1 MSFVLNDV
9 STQQLSLFDSYNTLT
24 EREKRFLDKS
34 WAKYFAEHI
43 FPKIDERP
51 FAVLYSNKDSRP
63 NSPVNVNIGALIIKE
78 YTGLSD
84 DELLTALMFD
94 IRFQYA
100 LHTTSFGEQPMSDRS
115 LSRFRER
122 CRIYEEETGIDLLHP
137 VIVSLSEEMAE
148 MMKLD
153 FSLKRMDSLMVASN
167 IKKMSRLE
175 LLYTCVANLAKEV
188 EKNDLKLPEQLRHY
202 TQADDRNR
210 VIYHNRSEET
220 SEKIAAVLRDATEL
234 KELCGTDYDESSNYC
249 LLIRVLK
256 EQAIPDSEGN
266 LRLRTKE
273 DGGMDSSILQNP
285 ADPDATYREKAGKRH
300 RGYAANVTEISGESG
315 SIVTDYQYAANTCS
329 DSQFLKDALEGM
341 GKQEEPVTIVI
352 DGAYAGQHITEL
364 AEENNVRLVHT
375 NLTGRESEDILSDFE
390 FNEEGNKVLKCPGG
404 FEPKSCSYNQST
416 GQCVVSFQRNQCEQ
430 CPHKKQ
436 CHSKMFKRVSRKT
449 VSLNAKHRAEQQRYR
464 NTEEFKKLSRF
475 RNGVET
481 IPSILRRKYRIDKMP
496 VRGLIRGRFWFGC
509 KIGALN
515 LRKFCKYMQSLE
527 NCVQNTVTA

>member
-1 MSFVLNDV
+1 M
-9 STQQLSLFDSYNTLT
+9 
-24 EREKRFLDKS
+24 
-34 WAKYFAEHI
+34 
-43 FPKIDERP
+43 
-51 FAVLYSNKDSRP
+51 
-63 NSPVNVNIGALIIKE
+63 GALSPI
-78 YTGLSD
+78 
-84 DELLTALMFD
+84 
-94 IRFQYA
+94 
-100 LHTTSFGEQPMSDRS
+100 TSMQP
-115 LSRFRER
+115 
-122 CRIYEEETGIDLLHP
+122 T
-137 VIVSLSEEMAE
+137 
-148 MMKLD
+148 
-153 FSLKRMDSLMVASN
+153 
-167 IKKMSRLE
+167 
-175 LLYTCVANLAKEV
+175 
-188 EKNDLKLPEQLRHY
+188 
-202 TQADDRNR
+202 
-210 VIYHNRSEET
+210 
-220 SEKIAAVLRDATEL
+220 
-234 KELCGTDYDESSNYC
+234 
-249 LLIRVLK
+249 
-256 EQAIPDSEGN
+256 
-266 LRLRTKE
+266 
-273 DGGMDSSILQNP
+273 
-285 ADPDATYREKAGKRH
+285 
-300 RGYAANVTEISGESG
+300 
-315 SIVTDYQYAANTCS
+315 TCS

-341 GKQEEPVTIVI
+341 GKQEEPVTIVT
-352 DGAYAGQHITEL
+352 DGAYAGQRITEL

>member
-1 MSFVLNDV
+1 
-9 STQQLSLFDSYNTLT
+9 
-24 EREKRFLDKS
+24 
-34 WAKYFAEHI
+34 
-43 FPKIDERP
+43 
-51 FAVLYSNKDSRP
+51 
-63 NSPVNVNIGALIIKE
+63 
-78 YTGLSD
+78 
-84 DELLTALMFD
+84 MFD

-100 LHTTSFGEQPMSDRS
+100 LHTTSFDEQPMSDRS
-115 LSRFRER
+115 LGRFRER

-153 FSLKRMDSLMVASN
+153 FSLERMDSLMVASN

-220 SEKIAAVLRDATEL
+220 SEKIAAVLQDATEL

-300 RGYAANVTEISGESG
+300 RGSAVNDI
-315 SIVTDYQYAANTCS
+315 
-329 DSQFLKDALEGM
+329 
-341 GKQEEPVTIVI
+341 
-352 DGAYAGQHITEL
+352 EL
-364 AEENNVRLVHT
+364 
-375 NLTGRESEDILSDFE
+375 
-390 FNEEGNKVLKCPGG
+390 C
-404 FEPKSCSYNQST
+404 
-416 GQCVVSFQRNQCEQ
+416 
-430 CPHKKQ
+430 
-436 CHSKMFKRVSRKT
+436 
-449 VSLNAKHRAEQQRYR
+449 
-464 NTEEFKKLSRF
+464 
-475 RNGVET
+475 
-481 IPSILRRKYRIDKMP
+481 
-496 VRGLIRGRFWFGC
+496 
-509 KIGALN
+509 
-515 LRKFCKYMQSLE
+515 
-527 NCVQNTVTA
+527 

>member
-1 MSFVLNDV
+1 MSFVLNDA

-24 EREKRFLDKS
+24 DREKRFLDKS

-43 FPKIDERP
+43 FPKIDEWP
-51 FAVLYSNKDSRP
+51 FAVLYSSKDSRP
-63 NSPVNVNIGALIIKE
+63 NSPVNVNLGALIIKE
-78 YTGLSD
+78 FTGLSD
-84 DELLTALMFD
+84 DELLTSMMFD

-100 LHTTSFGEQPMSDRS
+100 LHTTSFDEQPMSDRS
-115 LSRFRER
+115 LGRFRER

-137 VIVSLSEEMAE
+137 AIASLSKEMAE

-175 LLYTCVANLAKEV
+175 LLYTCVANLAKEA
-188 EKNDLKLPEQLRHY
+188 EKNGLKLPEQLRHY

-220 SEKIAAVLRDATEL
+220 AGKIATVLRDAAEL

-256 EQAIPDSEGN
+256 EQAMEDGEGG

-273 DGGMDSSILQNP
+273 DGGMNAAILQNP
-285 ADPDATYREKAGKRH
+285 ADPDATYREKAGKQH
-300 RGYAANVTEISGESG
+300 RGYAANVTEVSGENG
-315 SIVTDYQYAANTCS
+315 SIVIDYQYETNTYS
-329 DSQFLKDALEGM
+329 DSQFLKDSLEGM
-341 GKQEEPVTIVI
+341 GKQEEQVTVVT

-364 AEENNVRLVHT
+364 AEENNVCLVHT
-375 NLTGRESEDILSDFE
+375 NLTGREAADILADFE

-416 GQCVVSFQRNQCEQ
+416 GQCVVSFHRKQCEQ

-436 CHSKMFKRVSRKT
+436 CHPKMFKRVSRKT
-449 VSLNAKHRAEQQRYR
+449 VSENGKHRAEQQRYR
-464 NTEEFKKLSRF
+464 NTEEFRKLSRF

-481 IPSILRRKYRIDKMP
+481 IPSTLRRKYQVDKMP

-515 LRKFCKYMQSLE
+515 FRKFCKYMQGLE
-527 NCVQNTVTA
+527 NYAQNTVIA

>member
-1 MSFVLNDV
+1 MSFVLNDAN
-9 STQQLSLFDSYNTLT
+9 TQQLSLFDSYNTLT
-24 EREKRFLDKS
+24 QREKRFLDKS

-43 FPKIDERP
+43 FPKIDEQP
-51 FAVLYSNKDSRP
+51 FSVLYSNKDSRP
-63 NSPVNVNIGALIIKE
+63 NCPVNVNIGALIIKE
-78 YTGLSD
+78 FTGLSD

-100 LHTTSFGEQPMSDRS
+100 LHTTSFEEQPMSDRS
-115 LSRFRER
+115 LGRFRER

-153 FSLKRMDSLMVASN
+153 FSLRRMDSLMVASN

-188 EKNDLKLPEQLRHY
+188 QKNGVALPESLCHY

-220 SEKIAAVLRDATEL
+220 SEKLATVLRDAIEL
-234 KELCGTDYDESSNYC
+234 KNLCSTEYDESSNYG

-256 EQAIPDSEGN
+256 EQTLEDAEGS

-273 DGGMDSSILQNP
+273 DGGMDAKILQNP
-285 ADPDATYREKAGKRH
+285 ADPEATYREKAGKQH
-300 RGYAANVTEISGESG
+300 RGYAANVTEISGENG
-315 SIVTDYQYAANTCS
+315 SIVTDYQYETNTYS
-329 DSQFLKDALEGM
+329 DTQFLQDSLEGM
-341 GKQEEPVTIVI
+341 GRQEETVTVVT
-352 DGAYAGQHITEL
+352 DGAYAGQRNTQL
-364 AEENNVRLVHT
+364 AEENNVCLVHT
-375 NLTGRESEDILSDFE
+375 NLTGLESEDLLADFE
-390 FNEEGNKVLKCPGG
+390 FNDDGTKVLKCPGG

-430 CPHKKQ
+430 CPYKKQ
-436 CHSKMFKRVSRKT
+436 CHPKMFKRVSRKT
-449 VSLNAKHRAEQQRYR
+449 VSVNAKRRAEQQRYR
-464 NTEEFKKLSRF
+464 STEAFKELSRF

-481 IPSILRRKYRIDKMP
+481 IPSILRRKYRVDCMP

-515 LRKFCKYMQSLE
+515 FRKFCKYMQSRE
-527 NCVQNTVTA
+527 NCAQNAVLA